1 MKKLDG
7 FDYKKLK
14 PTLMT
19 LVLHIRMKFT
29 HIILKKLCGDT

>member
-19 LVLHIRMKFT
+19 LVLTIRMKST
-29 HIILKKLCGDT
+29 PITPKRLCAAT